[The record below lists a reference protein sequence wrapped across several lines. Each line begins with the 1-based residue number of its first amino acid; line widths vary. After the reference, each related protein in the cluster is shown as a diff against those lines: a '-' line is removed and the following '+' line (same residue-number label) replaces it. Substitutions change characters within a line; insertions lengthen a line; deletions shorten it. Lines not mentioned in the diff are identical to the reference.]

1 MTDTTCDN
9 IQFLNKK
16 EFVHIYGKRLP
27 HWFQENKTVF
37 VTFRLADS
45 LPQEK
50 LDELKK
56 MERETA
62 TKKWMGATDRKS
74 DKQPLEI
81 ARRIERWI
89 DAGHGSCILAD
100 KRVQTIVSDAIRFF
114 DEKNYLIHAFVIMPN
129 HVHLLLTPLSVVPI
143 VQLIAKVK
151 SFTAHRINE
160 ETGKTGTVWQHGIF
174 DRIVRDADDFDR
186 YMEYICNNPK
196 GLKASSYALYVR
208 KKANEE

>member
-114 DEKNYLIHAFVIMPN
+114 DEKNISSM
-129 HVHLLLTPLSVVPI
+129 PLSSCP
-143 VQLIAKVK
+143 
-151 SFTAHRINE
+151 T
-160 ETGKTGTVWQHGIF
+160 
-174 DRIVRDADDFDR
+174 
-186 YMEYICNNPK
+186 MCICFS
-196 GLKASSYALYVR
+196 LRSL
-208 KKANEE
+208 